1 MVAESYLINANLMF
15 CNFLQDFFLEFFNF
29 FGREHVGFWDKWD
42 QVDARLQSFHELNV
56 NWPQSVATRIDKVK
70 KAVDSIIYNV
80 TPIETGL
87 IVQVLL
93 KID

>member
-1 MVAESYLINANLMF
+1 MF

-29 FGREHVGFWDKWD
+29 LGREHVGFWDKWD

-56 NWPQSVATRIDKVK
+56 NWPETVTTRVDKVK

-80 TPIETGL
+80 TPIETRF

-93 KID
+93 KMY

>member
-80 TPIETGL
+80 TPIEAGL